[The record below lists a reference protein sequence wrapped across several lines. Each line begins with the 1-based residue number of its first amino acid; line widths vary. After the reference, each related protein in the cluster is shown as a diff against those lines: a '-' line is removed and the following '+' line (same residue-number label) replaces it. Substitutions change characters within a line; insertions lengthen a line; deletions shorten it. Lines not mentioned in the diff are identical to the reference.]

1 MKRREAREKAVQAL
15 FHITLNDTGIHEALD
30 NVNAQQTSEPFIKEL
45 LTTTIEHRDT
55 IDALIKN
62 YLIHWQFDRLSQMDR
77 TIMRLAICEI
87 CYFGD
92 IPAGVSINEAVE
104 LAKKFSD
111 HDAHKFINGI
121 LSKVANNHHE

>member
-15 FHITLNDTGIHEALD
+15 FYITLNDTDIHEALD
-30 NVNAQQTSEPFIKEL
+30 NVHPQQSSEPFIKEL
-45 LTTTIEHRDT
+45 LTKTIEHRDT
-55 IDALIKN
+55 IDELIKDN
-62 YLIHWQFDRLSQMDR
+62 LIHWQFNRLSQIDR

-87 CYFGD
+87 NFFDD
-92 IPAGVSINEAVE
+92 IPAGASINEAVE

-121 LSKVANNHHE
+121 LSKIANDQ